1 MANPREMDFFQHLD
15 ELRGRIVRCF
25 IYVLV
30 GMGAAWFLREHIMAI
45 IQSPLRQAIVRAGL
59 PEDMEVV
66 IFGPSVMSGFSYAI
80 QLALFG
86 GLVFAFPLIALEA
99 WLFVEPALYGHE
111 KKYVYIVLPSSIILF
126 GTGVMLCYSVA
137 PLVFGFLLGF
147 FEDLEIKP
155 ILDVSKYIW
164 LLMRLLLSFG
174 IVFQLPLVITFLARI
189 GLVTHT
195 GLLSKWRHAVVAILV
210 GAAIITPT
218 PDPINMSLLAGPVMV
233 LYALSILLAK
243 IFGRP
248 RETYDSEAEAVSPAP
263 KPAPETIDASED
275 TEEAETEDDASS
287 TAPDDD
293 VVEEPEDE
301 ML

>member
-1 MANPREMDFFQHLD
+1 MANPREMDFFTHLD
-15 ELRGRIVRCF
+15 ELRGRIIRCF

-30 GMGAAWFLREHIMAI
+30 GMGAAWFFKEQIMEVIRFPLDHAI
-45 IQSPLRQAIVRAGL
+45 TRAKLPL
-59 PEDMEVV
+59 DEVV
-66 IFGPSVMSGFSYAI
+66 IFSPSVMGAFSYAI

-86 GLVFAFPLIALEA
+86 GLLFAFPLVALEA
-99 WLFVEPALYGHE
+99 WLFIEPALYPHE
-111 KKYVYIVLPSSIILF
+111 KKYVYIVLPASIILF
-126 GTGVMLCYSVA
+126 GGGVSLCYAVA
-137 PLVFGFLLGF
+137 PMVFGFLLSFNERLGV
-147 FEDLEIKP
+147 EA
-155 ILDVSKYIW
+155 ILDVSKYVW

-195 GLLSKWRHAVVAILV
+195 GLLSKWRHAVVIILV

-218 PDPINMSLLAGPVMV
+218 PDPFNMSLLAGPVMV

-248 RETYDSEAEAVSPAP
+248 RETYDSGAEAASAP
-263 KPAPETIDASED
+263 PEPAPETIDASED
-275 TEEAETEDDASS
+275 TEEAETEEDASS